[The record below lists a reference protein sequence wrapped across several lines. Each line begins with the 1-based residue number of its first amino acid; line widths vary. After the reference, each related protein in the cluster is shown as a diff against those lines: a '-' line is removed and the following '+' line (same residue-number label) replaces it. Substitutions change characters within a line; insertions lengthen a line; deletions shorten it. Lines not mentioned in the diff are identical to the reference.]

1 MLVLLAHA
9 ESSLTDL
16 VEVRPKID
24 HNNFLYLLIQYLRLI
39 DYDDG
44 NILSE
49 VELPC
54 CISYDLGKTIQ
65 FLLAPKLLVMVIQN
79 FLH

>member
-24 HNNFLYLLIQYLRLI
+24 RNNFLFI
-39 DYDDG
+39 DSIFNLNNTYDDG
-44 NILSE
+44 NILSS
-49 VELPC
+49 VKLPC
-54 CISYDLGKTIQ
+54 CINYDLGKTIQ
-65 FLLAPKLLVMVIQN
+65 FLLDPKLLVMVIQN